1 MDASKVLYKAGTF
14 YPVINSDLDKAPR
27 VVRRAAA
34 AIFSGA
40 GCTVYQLY
48 RFTAWR
54 FGAKVTLA
62 KSLQILAHMSKKDAP
77 VNSVVPMTS
86 FSGSPKKPRRELQTF
101 STCATII
108 VASDQPKE
116 KKHAY

>member
-14 YPVINSDLDKAPR
+14 YNVINSDLDKAPR

-54 FGAKVTLA
+54 FGKVSLT
-62 KSLQILAHMSKKDAP
+62 KSLQILSHLSKKDAH
-77 VNSVVPMTS
+77 VNSVRCTYDKRFGVTEEVQKRGTNLFNM
-86 FSGSPKKPRRELQTF
+86 
-101 STCATII
+101 C
-108 VASDQPKE
+108 
-116 KKHAY
+116 HAHRGV

>member
-40 GCTVYQLY
+40 GCTVYQ
-48 RFTAWR
+48 
-54 FGAKVTLA
+54 TLP
-62 KSLQILAHMSKKDAP
+62 LHGLA
-77 VNSVVPMTS
+77 
-86 FSGSPKKPRRELQTF
+86 FR
-101 STCATII
+101 C
-108 VASDQPKE
+108 
-116 KKHAY
+116 

>member
-14 YPVINSDLDKAPR
+14 YTVINSDLDKAPR

-54 FGAKVTLA
+54 FGDKVSLV
-62 KSLQILAHMSKKDAP
+62 KSLKILAHMSKEDAP
-77 VNSVVPMTS
+77 VNSVRCTYGKLFGITEEVQ
-86 FSGSPKKPRRELQTF
+86 KR
-101 STCATII
+101 ATNFFNMR
-108 VASDQPKE
+108 
-116 KKHAY
+116 HAHRGV

>member
-14 YPVINSDLDKAPR
+14 YPVINSDLDRAPR

-54 FGAKVTLA
+54 FGANVSIA
-62 KSLQILAHMSKKDAP
+62 KALQILSHMSKKDAP
-77 VNSVVPMTS
+77 VDSVRCTYDKLFGVTEEAQKRGTNFFNM
-86 FSGSPKKPRRELQTF
+86 
-101 STCATII
+101 C
-108 VASDQPKE
+108 
-116 KKHAY
+116 HAHRGV

>member
-14 YPVINSDLDKAPR
+14 YTVINSDLDKAPR

-48 RFTAWR
+48 RFSAWR
-54 FGAKVTLA
+54 FGAVSLT
-62 KSLQILAHMSKKDAP
+62 KSLQILARMSKKDAP
-77 VNSVVPMTS
+77 VNSVRCTYDKLFGITEEVQ
-86 FSGSPKKPRRELQTF
+86 KR
-101 STCATII
+101 ATNFFNMC
-108 VASDQPKE
+108 
-116 KKHAY
+116 HAHRGV

>member
-54 FGAKVTLA
+54 FGAKVSLV
-62 KSLQILAHMSKKDAP
+62 KSLKILAHMSRKDAQ
-77 VNSVVPMTS
+77 VTSVKCTYEKI
-86 FSGSPKKPRRELQTF
+86 FG
-101 STCATII
+101 AT
-108 VASDQPKE
+108 KE
-116 KKHAY
+116 PSKRATNYFNMCRAHRI

>member
-1 MDASKVLYKAGTF
+1 MDAYKCLYKAGTF
-14 YPVINSDLDKAPR
+14 YPVINDNLDKAPR

-34 AIFSGA
+34 AIFSGS

-54 FGAKVTLA
+54 FGAKVSLA

-77 VNSVVPMTS
+77 VNSVKCTYDKLFGVTKEVQKR
-86 FSGSPKKPRRELQTF
+86 GSNF
-101 STCATII
+101 FNMC
-108 VASDQPKE
+108 
-116 KKHAY
+116 HAHRGV

>member
-1 MDASKVLYKAGTF
+1 MEASQVLYKAGTF

-27 VVRRAAA
+27 VVRRAAS

-54 FGAKVTLA
+54 FGKVSLV
-62 KSLQILAHMSKKDAP
+62 KSLQILAHMSKEDAP
-77 VNSVVPMTS
+77 VNSVRCTYDKLFGITEEVQ
-86 FSGSPKKPRRELQTF
+86 KR
-101 STCATII
+101 ATNFFNM
-108 VASDQPKE
+108 S
-116 KKHAY
+116 HAHRGV

>member
-54 FGAKVTLA
+54 FGAKVALA

-77 VNSVVPMTS
+77 VDSVRCTYDKL
-86 FSGSPKKPRRELQTF
+86 FGATEEAKK
-101 STCATII
+101 SATNFFNMC
-108 VASDQPKE
+108 
-116 KKHAY
+116 HAHRGI

>member
-14 YPVINSDLDKAPR
+14 YPVVNSDLDKAPR

-54 FGAKVTLA
+54 FGAKVSLV

-77 VNSVVPMTS
+77 VNSARRTYDPL
-86 FSGSPKKPRRELQTF
+86 SGAPEESQKR
-101 STCATII
+101 STNFFNMCHDHRG
-108 VASDQPKE
+108 V
-116 KKHAY
+116 

>member
-14 YPVINSDLDKAPR
+14 YTVINSDLDKAPR
-27 VVRRAAA
+27 VVRRAAT

-54 FGAKVTLA
+54 FGAKVSLV
-62 KSLQILAHMSKKDAP
+62 KSLQILAHLSKKDAP
-77 VNSVVPMTS
+77 VNSVRCTYDKL
-86 FSGSPKKPRRELQTF
+86 FGITEEAQKR
-101 STCATII
+101 ATNFFNMC
-108 VASDQPKE
+108 
-116 KKHAY
+116 HAHRGV

>member
-1 MDASKVLYKAGTF
+1 MDASKELYKAGTF

-48 RFTAWR
+48 RFPAWR
-54 FGAKVTLA
+54 FGAKVSLT
-62 KSLQILAHMSKKDAP
+62 KSLPILAHMIKKDAP
-77 VNSVVPMTS
+77 VNSVRCTYDKLFGITEEVQ
-86 FSGSPKKPRRELQTF
+86 KR
-101 STCATII
+101 ATNFFNM
-108 VASDQPKE
+108 S
-116 KKHAY
+116 HAHRGV

>member
-48 RFTAWR
+48 RFTEWR
-54 FGAKVTLA
+54 FSKVPLT

-77 VNSVVPMTS
+77 VNSVRCTYDKLFGITEEVQKRGTNFFNM
-86 FSGSPKKPRRELQTF
+86 
-101 STCATII
+101 C
-108 VASDQPKE
+108 
-116 KKHAY
+116 HAHRGV